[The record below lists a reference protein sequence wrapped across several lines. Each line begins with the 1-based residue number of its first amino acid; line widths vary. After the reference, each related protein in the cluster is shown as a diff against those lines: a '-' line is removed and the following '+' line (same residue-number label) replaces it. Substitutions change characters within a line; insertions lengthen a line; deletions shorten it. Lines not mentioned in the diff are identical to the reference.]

1 MLPAGTQ
8 GLLQKSWPH
17 STLLIYIYTNMYT
30 NIYTRQYIAYIYIQ
44 IYIQIYILER
54 RALLYKI
61 RIFLENYPKFANI

>member
-8 GLLQKSWPH
+8 GLLQKVGH
-17 STLLIYIYTNMYT
+17 IVHCLY
-30 NIYTRQYIAYIYIQ
+30 